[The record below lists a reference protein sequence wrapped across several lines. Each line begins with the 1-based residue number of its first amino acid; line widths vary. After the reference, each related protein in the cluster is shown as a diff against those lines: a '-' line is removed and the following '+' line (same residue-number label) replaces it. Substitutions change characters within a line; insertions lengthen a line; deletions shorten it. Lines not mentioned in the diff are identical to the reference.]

1 MLFRRPNSKIWWTRF
16 TSPSGKQ
23 IRRTTKTTKKKEAL
37 EFEDSLKTTLW
48 RTQQL
53 GDKPKRSWKEAVI
66 RWLEETSDKVSHTD
80 DIAAVTF
87 ADKSLGNLMLDD
99 INRPTLDKLSNEK
112 KATGVANSTVN
123 RLMEVIRAILNR
135 AEKEWEWL
143 DKAPAVR
150 MLPEPKR
157 RIRWL
162 TENEAKRLLDE
173 LPGHIAEMA
182 RFSLATGLRESNVT
196 QLEWSQIDMQR
207 KVAWIHADQAKARK
221 AIGVPLNS
229 NAIEVL
235 RRQIGKHSTRVFTYK
250 AKPVNKANTSAWR
263 KALVRAG
270 ITDFRWHDLRH
281 TWASWH
287 IQSGTPLH
295 ALQELGAWSDVRMV
309 QKYAHLA
316 PEHLSGYAGNIVMK
330 ENEEEIKL
338 AQI

>member
-1 MLFRRPNSKIWWTRF
+1 VK
-16 TSPSGKQ
+16 
-23 IRRTTKTTKKKEAL
+23 
-37 EFEDSLKTTLW
+37 
-48 RTQQL
+48 
-53 GDKPKRSWKEAVI
+53 
-66 RWLEETSDKVSHTD
+66 WLEETDYKVTHADDIRALYFSDKY
-80 DIAAVTF
+80 
-87 ADKSLGNLMLDD
+87 LGHLMLDE
-99 INRPTLDKLSNEK
+99 INKTVLDALSEAK
-112 KATGVANSTVN
+112 KGTGVCNSTVN

-150 MLPEPKR
+150 MLPEPKI

-173 LPGHIAEMA
+173 LPSHTAEMA

-196 QLEWSQIDMQR
+196 QIEWSQIDMKR
-207 KVAWIHADQAKARK
+207 KVAWIHADQAKAGK

-235 RRQIGKHSTRVFTYK
+235 LRQIGKHSTRVFTYK
-250 AKPVNKANTSAWR
+250 GKPINKANTSAWR
-263 KALVRAG
+263 KALARAG

-287 IQSGTPLH
+287 VQSGTPLQ
-295 ALQELGAWSDVRMV
+295 ALQELGAWSDIRMV

-316 PEHLSGYAGNIVMK
+316 PEHLSGYADNIVMK
-330 ENEEEIKL
+330 EK
-338 AQI
+338 

>member
-1 MLFRRPNSKIWWTRF
+1 
-16 TSPSGKQ
+16 
-23 IRRTTKTTKKKEAL
+23 
-37 EFEDSLKTTLW
+37 LW
-48 RTQQL
+48 RIQQL
-53 GDKPKRSWKEAVI
+53 GEKPKRTWKEAVV
-66 RWLEETSDKVSHTD
+66 RWLKESSDKVSHTD
-80 DIAAVTF
+80 DIAALAF
-87 ADKSLGNLMLDD
+87 ADQYLGNLMLDD
-99 INRPTLDKLSNEK
+99 INRSILDSLSSAK

-135 AEKEWEWL
+135 SEKEWEWL

-162 TENEAKRLLDE
+162 TNNKANSLLNE
-173 LPGHIAEMA
+173 LPEHLAEMA

-196 QLEWSQIDMQR
+196 GLEWSQIDMTR
-207 KVAWIHADQAKARK
+207 KVAWIHADQAKAGK

-235 RRQIGKHSTRVFTYK
+235 QRQMGKHSTRVFTYK
-250 AKPVNKANTSAWR
+250 SKPVIKANTSAWR
-263 KALVRAG
+263 KALQRAG

-287 IQSGTPLH
+287 VQSGTPLH

-316 PEHLSGYAGNIVMK
+316 PEHLSGYADNIVMK
-330 ENEEEIKL
+330 EGEREAQL